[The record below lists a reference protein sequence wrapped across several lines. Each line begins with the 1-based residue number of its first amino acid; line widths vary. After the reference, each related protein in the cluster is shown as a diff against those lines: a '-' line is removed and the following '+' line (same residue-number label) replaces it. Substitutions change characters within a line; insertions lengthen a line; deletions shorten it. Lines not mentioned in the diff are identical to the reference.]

1 VESTETLTA
10 AELSTKRLDDAAK
23 ERERNAGKPGY
34 SVTGVKLRISS
45 HGNYYSTDAAY
56 ERSLEIIADRKK
68 ASREKQRE
76 RNRARAK
83 VKAADRTKA
92 RKGLPY
98 FIRDREEMA
107 EKDEVQRAKIGAQ
120 GVMKSPEEIQQLL
133 IDLQCDPIA
142 RMAAIAERAEK
153 AGELNTAANLYKE
166 LAQYAA
172 PKRKAA
178 EPKVIKD
185 KNLTIMSEEEL
196 LAEIAR
202 LESI

>member
-1 VESTETLTA
+1 MVEQTETLTA
-10 AELSTKRLDDAAK
+10 AELSAQRLALRDEDRK
-23 ERERNAGKPGY
+23 KNAGKPGY
-34 SVTGVKLRISS
+34 SRFGVKLGGSS
-45 HGNYYSTDAAY
+45 GIDMAARARASSAQR
-56 ERSLEIIADRKK
+56 EADRK
-68 ASREKQRE
+68 ELEE
-76 RNRARAK
+76 RRAERKRVHTIELA
-83 VKAADRTKA
+83 VNAKA
-92 RKGLPY
+92 RKGLPR
-98 FIRDREEMA
+98 FKKDLQEMA
-107 EKDEVQRAKIGAQ
+107 AKDEAQREKIKDQ
-120 GVMKSPEEIQQLL
+120 GVMQSPEEIQQLL
-133 IDLQCDPIA
+133 VDLRCDPIA

-202 LESI
+202 LESSIG